1 MLFGDGGC
9 GGMSVSPSEYGRAWC
24 DYAEGSLTVVTTWD
38 NVLPAIVYVPPS
50 PVQSDDEE
58 EEHQ

>member
-1 MLFGDGGC
+1 
-9 GGMSVSPSEYGRAWC
+9 MSVSPSEYGRALC
-24 DYAEGSLTVVTTWD
+24 DYHEGSLTVVTTWD

-58 EEHQ
+58 DEHQ